1 MNLPMTDE
9 ELKKRIRNGTPIKIL
24 AELNGVSDQTI
35 YNWMKKNGVER
46 PKDEPEKKKDEAEV
60 VYKPTQV
67 VAKVVP
73 VEIKIEVD
81 DNTYR
86 EVNAHISSMEQ
97 RIKSLKNDIKFYEEQ
112 IESWKKILAVLKQKE
127 ALPND

>member
-1 MNLPMTDE
+1 MAFSMTDE

-24 AELNGVSDQTI
+24 AEMNGVSDQTI

-46 PKDEPEKKKDEAEV
+46 PKDEPEKK
-60 VYKPTQV
+60 PTQV

-81 DNTYR
+81 EDIMVEIANKIR
-86 EVNAHISSMEQ
+86 SINDQM
-97 RIKSLKNDIKFYEEQ
+97 SLLSAYKT
-112 IESWKKILAVLKQKE
+112 SWQKIYDVLKAKE
-127 ALPND
+127 GEYGD

>member
-1 MNLPMTDE
+1 MTDE

-46 PKDEPEKKKDEAEV
+46 PKDEPEKKETA
-60 VYKPTQV
+60 QV

-73 VEIKIEVD
+73 VENKIEVD
-81 DNTYR
+81 EDVWNTIEGEIQDLERQIENFKKGIVYR
-86 EVNAHISSMEQ
+86 EA
-97 RIKSLKNDIKFYEEQ
+97 RIDG
-112 IESWKKILAVLKQKE
+112 WKKILAVIVKKE
-127 ALPND
+127 APKDD

>member
-1 MNLPMTDE
+1 MAFPMTDE

-46 PKDEPEKKKDEAEV
+46 PKDEPEKKETA
-60 VYKPTQV
+60 QV

-73 VEIKIEVD
+73 VENKIEVD
-81 DNTYR
+81 EDVWNTIEGEIQDLERQIENFKKGIVYR
-86 EVNAHISSMEQ
+86 EA
-97 RIKSLKNDIKFYEEQ
+97 RIDG
-112 IESWKKILAVLKQKE
+112 WKKILAVIVKKE
-127 ALPND
+127 APKDD